1 METSRTSYRGALL
14 WMKDVSQELD
24 PDTYKR
30 LEKFRKVQTQV
41 KNSKLT
47 FDKLK
52 LDTCQKIDLLSASRC
67 NMFSR
72 ILATYQNTLVQFWE
86 KTARTLT
93 HVSEC
98 FRGYQHYEFSMLK
111 ELTEPSKKLAE
122 ETSKASSGIDSSNPD
137 ENDKDQSLFFDGEYH
152 DEESSPKKELNQ
164 KSKEIPRSDS
174 LFNLMDASMK
184 LDQETLIDVTEQNQP
199 HLENSANSHQLSSDL
214 ISSSHD
220 LLTNN
225 PEIDDSE
232 KDDLTLLNEI
242 LDIPTSSSDSVMN
255 ATSHKSVAQT
265 NGDQKTVENVT
276 EKVEKQ
282 LEETGAKKK
291 VSKNVITRKK
301 LLTYAPTAAILKR
314 DTFTVV
320 ELRKKDM
327 SAWYGLFADLDPLAN
342 PDAVGPGADVA
353 MNEQRNC

>member
-214 ISSSHD
+214 ISSYKSHD

-291 VSKNVITRKK
+291 
-301 LLTYAPTAAILKR
+301 
-314 DTFTVV
+314 
-320 ELRKKDM
+320 KKDM